1 MEEKWK
7 KEISFVNESNE
18 LNEREKRY
26 SLNLLNSYTLS

>member
-18 LNEREKRY
+18 LNEREKDIR
-26 SLNLLNSYTLS
+26 